1 MGNCTETIMK
11 KIVGCYLEY
20 LETERNYSAHTI
32 LSYETDLLSLVQ
44 FLRSD
49 GKESFSQVHKES
61 LRAFIGFL
69 LDQGFSQS
77 SIARK
82 IASIRSFFKYLR
94 RRNIIDSNP
103 ALVLITPK
111 AGKRLPIFLDEHSMR
126 KLLLASNL
134 KGPNKKRD
142 LAILELFYST
152 GIRLSELINLTL
164 NDLKNKEGLIKVKGK
179 GRKER
184 FVPVGEKALSV
195 IKEYL
200 ATRKNL
206 IKSANKKDG
215 KNFLFV
221 TEKGQKL
228 YPQAVGRIV
237 RKYIGAVSEI
247 EKKSP
252 HVLRHTFATH
262 MLNHGADIR
271 AVKELLGHESLSTT
285 QVYTHI
291 SSTRMKK
298 IYEESHPKA

>member
-1 MGNCTETIMK
+1 MK

-94 RRNIIDSNP
+94 KRNIIDSNP

-126 KLLLASNL
+126 KLLLNSNQ

-215 KNFLFV
+215 ENFLFV

-237 RKYIGAVSEI
+237 RKYIGTVSEI

>member
-1 MGNCTETIMK
+1 MK

-32 LSYETDLLSLVQ
+32 LSYETDLLSLIR

>member
-1 MGNCTETIMK
+1 ME
-11 KIVGCYLEY
+11 KIVRGYLEY

-32 LSYETDLLSLVQ
+32 LSYETDLLSLTK
-44 FLRSD
+44 FLRSN
-49 GKESFSQVHKES
+49 KEESFSNVHKES

-69 LDQGFSQS
+69 LDQGFCQRSV
-77 SIARK
+77 ARK
-82 IASIRSFFKYLR
+82 IASIRSFFKYLKR
-94 RRNIIDSNP
+94 HKIIENNP

-111 AGKRLPIFLDEHSMR
+111 AGKRLPVFLDEQSMQ
-126 KLLLASNL
+126 KLLTASDQT
-134 KGPNKKRD
+134 GHNKSRD
-142 LAILELFYST
+142 LAIMELFYST

-164 NDLKNKEGLIKVKGK
+164 KDIKPEEGLVKVKGK

-184 FVPVGEKALSV
+184 FVPVGKKALSA
-195 IKEYL
+195 IGEYL
-200 ATRKNL
+200 AEGRNMVTPADKTD
-206 IKSANKKDG
+206 AG
-215 KNFLFV
+215 NFLFL
-221 TEKGQKL
+221 TAKGRKL

-291 SSTRMKK
+291 SSARMKK
-298 IYEESHPKA
+298 IYEEAHPKA

>member
-1 MGNCTETIMK
+1 
-11 KIVGCYLEY
+11 
-20 LETERNYSAHTI
+20 
-32 LSYETDLLSLVQ
+32 
-44 FLRSD
+44 
-49 GKESFSQVHKES
+49 
-61 LRAFIGFL
+61 
-69 LDQGFSQS
+69 
-77 SIARK
+77 
-82 IASIRSFFKYLR
+82 
-94 RRNIIDSNP
+94 
-103 ALVLITPK
+103 
-111 AGKRLPIFLDEHSMR
+111 MR

-184 FVPVGEKALSV
+184 FVPVGEKAISV

-215 KNFLFV
+215 ENFLFV

-237 RKYIGAVSEI
+237 RKYIGTVSEI